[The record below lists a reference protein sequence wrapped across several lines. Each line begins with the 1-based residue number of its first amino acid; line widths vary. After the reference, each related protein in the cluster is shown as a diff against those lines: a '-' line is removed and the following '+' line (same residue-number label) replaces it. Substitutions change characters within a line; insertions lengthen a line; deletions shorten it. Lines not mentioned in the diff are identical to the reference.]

1 MNNDE
6 RVGLIGTG
14 LMGAPMA
21 RRLLDAG
28 VDLLLYNRT
37 REKALAVAGDPER
50 VFDSPARLAARADI
64 VILVVADTPA
74 VQQALSG
81 PDGVLSS
88 LAPGALV
95 IDMGTTAVAATRALA
110 EEVRDAGAEYVDAPV
125 SGGVIGAEQGTLAI
139 MAGGSEA
146 AIARAMPLFEVLG
159 SRVTRVGDVGA
170 GQIAKAANQVIVGLT
185 IAAVSEGLAL
195 AARAGADIG
204 RVREA
209 LQGGFAD
216 SRILQVHG
224 ERMQRG
230 EFPAGGRC
238 STQRK
243 DLDQAMELAAQLGLE
258 LPVTALARD
267 LYDRL
272 IADGDGDLDHS
283 ALFKL
288 YR

>member
-1 MNNDE
+1 
-6 RVGLIGTG
+6 
-14 LMGAPMA
+14 
-21 RRLLDAG
+21 
-28 VDLLLYNRT
+28 
-37 REKALAVAGDPER
+37 
-50 VFDSPARLAARADI
+50 
-64 VILVVADTPA
+64 
-74 VQQALSG
+74 
-81 PDGVLSS
+81 
-88 LAPGALV
+88 
-95 IDMGTTAVAATRALA
+95 
-110 EEVRDAGAEYVDAPV
+110 
-125 SGGVIGAEQGTLAI
+125 
-139 MAGGSEA
+139 
-146 AIARAMPLFEVLG
+146 
-159 SRVTRVGDVGA
+159 TRVGDVGA

-195 AARAGADIG
+195 AARAGADIA

-224 ERMQRG
+224 ERMQGG

-243 DLDQAMELAAQLGLE
+243 DLDQAMELAGQMGLE
-258 LPVTALARD
+258 LPVTALCRD

-288 YR
+288 YRCARCRPSRRHFGIVPGAEFQGFFMAVEGVCSCIVSRSTGS